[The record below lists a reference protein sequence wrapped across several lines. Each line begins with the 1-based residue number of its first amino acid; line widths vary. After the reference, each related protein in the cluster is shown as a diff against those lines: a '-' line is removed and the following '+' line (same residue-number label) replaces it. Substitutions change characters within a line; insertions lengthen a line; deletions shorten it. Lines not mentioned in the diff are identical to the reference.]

1 MRDILLGPV
10 EEVARRL
17 LGATVTS
24 DLDGERVAARIVEVE
39 AYGGE
44 DDPASHAY
52 RGRTARNASMFAQPG
67 TAYVYFTYGMH
78 WCLNVATGPEG
89 QGCAVLVRAGE
100 VTVGVDTARERR
112 TSRLGRGPADRD
124 LARGPARLCT
134 ALGVTGVVDGRD
146 LLDPYSPVRLQM
158 PAVQADRYE
167 SGPRVGVSSAWERPW
182 RFWLPHEPCVSA
194 YRGARPARRNRR
206 QDA

>member
-1 MRDILLGPV
+1 MSAVVAASGRLRRVRDLLLGPV

-67 TAYVYFTYGMH
+67 TADANG
-78 WCLNVATGPEG
+78 ATIWMTDAEG
-89 QGCAVLVRAGE
+89 A
-100 VTVGVDTARERR
+100 
-112 TSRLGRGPADRD
+112 
-124 LARGPARLCT
+124 
-134 ALGVTGVVDGRD
+134 
-146 LLDPYSPVRLQM
+146 
-158 PAVQADRYE
+158 
-167 SGPRVGVSSAWERPW
+167 
-182 RFWLPHEPCVSA
+182 
-194 YRGARPARRNRR
+194 
-206 QDA
+206 